1 MQNIDMFNLTVSEI
15 LGQCY
20 KNFPSET
27 DFDYRKVAHQ
37 VSQYYD
43 KSDYQENCA
52 MLEGTCRDTMSW
64 LHQADYL
71 WTRFPVRSERATMN
85 ATGIRLS
92 PKGLEALSSM
102 PDSLTQKK
110 PVGDIL
116 QGGVKETGKMATL
129 EAVKFILSE
138 GVKIYSQP

>member
-1 MQNIDMFNLTVSEI
+1 MKNIDMFNLTVSEI

-20 KNFPSET
+20 KNFPNET
-27 DFDYRKVAHQ
+27 DFDYRQIAHQ

-43 KSDYQENCA
+43 KSDYQENFVI
-52 MLEGTCRDTMSW
+52 LEGICRDTMSW
-64 LHQADYL
+64 LYQADYL
-71 WTRFPVRSERATMN
+71 WTRFPVHSQRATMN

-92 PKGLEALSSM
+92 PKGLEALSLM

-116 QGGVKETGKMATL
+116 QGGVKETGKMAAL